1 MNESDII
8 ILIRQN
14 EAFGNLPAGRSD
26 AGSRLSFFSP
36 CD

>member
-14 EAFGNLPAGRSD
+14 EAFGNLPGRAD